1 VEAAD
6 SQVDRRGI
14 VRGVVY
20 FALVFGIGLL
30 LGIVRVL
37 ALVPR
42 LGERWAELV
51 EAPLM
56 LVAIVLS
63 ARFVVRRFPAP
74 RRAGYLISGGIALLI
89 LVLMELSVV
98 LGIRGLSIS
107 RYFAERDPVA
117 GSVYV
122 LLLIAF
128 AAMPWVLGGRPPP
141 SGEVSARTS
150 LPK

>member
-1 VEAAD
+1 
-6 SQVDRRGI
+6 
-14 VRGVVY
+14 
-20 FALVFGIGLL
+20 VFGIGFL
-30 LGIVRVL
+30 LGVVRVL

-63 ARFVVRRFPAP
+63 ARFVVRRFPAA
-74 RRAGYLISGGIALLI
+74 RRAAYLISGGIALLI
-89 LVLMELSVV
+89 LVLTELSVV

-107 RYFAERDPVA
+107 RYLAERDPLA

-128 AAMPWVLGGRPPP
+128 AAMPWVVGGRPPP
-141 SGEVSARTS
+141 SGEASARELT
-150 LPK
+150 